1 MQKNY
6 RYVNLDLLR
15 GLASL
20 GVLFG
25 HASWLLGTN
34 NSHYSSV
41 SFANYSVA
49 FFLSL
54 SGFVIG
60 YNYKPFKFCSKN
72 FIFRRFS
79 RIYPTLIACL
89 FLTLIIDLIRFQ
101 IPFLD
106 NQFKENFNFFNL
118 LTSLLLLDHY
128 FLFEWIGFK
137 SCLISPFGEFGS
149 NRVLWT
155 LSLEWSIYMLYAFLF
170 GSKKRWNIS

>member
-1 MQKNY
+1 MPGITIGEGAIVGAMSVVTKNIPSNETFAGIPAKVLAVIKQMQKNY

-60 YNYKPFKFCSKN
+60 YNYKPFKFCSKILFFGGSVE
-72 FIFRRFS
+72 FI
-79 RIYPTLIACL
+79 L
-89 FLTLIIDLIRFQ
+89 
-101 IPFLD
+101 
-106 NQFKENFNFFNL
+106 
-118 LTSLLLLDHY
+118 H
-128 FLFEWIGFK
+128 
-137 SCLISPFGEFGS
+137 
-149 NRVLWT
+149 
-155 LSLEWSIYMLYAFLF
+155 
-170 GSKKRWNIS
+170 